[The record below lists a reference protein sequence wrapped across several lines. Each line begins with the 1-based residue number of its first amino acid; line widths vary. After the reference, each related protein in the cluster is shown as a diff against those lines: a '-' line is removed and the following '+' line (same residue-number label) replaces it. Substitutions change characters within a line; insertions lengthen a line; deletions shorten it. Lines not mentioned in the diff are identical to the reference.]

1 MILVRNLRLK
11 ILCKLSICN
20 NYKYL
25 HVKDTPNI
33 ISCMHVIS
41 GYRVTAGR
49 CNLYWNSQTFVLH
62 LVQIFYSIHNVWYT
76 HASYACVKPHSYHR
90 RKIWSLLITYR
101 SDRLEIRFALCAYA
115 ALQCRLFNHE
125 YNSAPIA
132 EKYYYLTFTLISQP
146 AWNSVENRVV

>member
-41 GYRVTAGR
+41 GFRVTAGR

-76 HASYACVKPHSYHR
+76 HASYACVANEDVKPHSYHR

-101 SDRLEIRFALCAYA
+101 SDRLEFALLSVHTLPCNVDYSTMSVTVRL
-115 ALQCRLFNHE
+115 LQRNAITSLL
-125 YNSAPIA
+125 P
-132 EKYYYLTFTLISQP
+132 
-146 AWNSVENRVV
+146 